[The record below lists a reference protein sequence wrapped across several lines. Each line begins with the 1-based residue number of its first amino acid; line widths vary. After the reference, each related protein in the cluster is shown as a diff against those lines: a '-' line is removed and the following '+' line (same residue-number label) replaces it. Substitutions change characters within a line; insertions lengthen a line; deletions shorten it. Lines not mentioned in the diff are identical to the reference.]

1 MDGPPPSGGIPI
13 RLRPHKSAWY
23 TSVRLDLIL
32 EVSKSIRSRM
42 VLLVP
47 PVGRTTKFRNYET
60 LDLSSDLNNLVHI
73 YHIMIYM
80 VNH

>member
-1 MDGPPPSGGIPI
+1 MWGNPYKAKTAYIGT
-13 RLRPHKSAWY
+13 AWY
-23 TSVRLDLIL
+23 TSAGLDLIL

-47 PVGRTTKFRNYET
+47 PVGRSTKFRNCET
-60 LDLSSDLNNLVHI
+60 LDLNSDLNNLVQI